1 MIISRTPFRI
11 SFFGG
16 GTDYPDWYRRHGG
29 SVLATTINKYCYISC
44 RYLPPF
50 FDHKFRV
57 VYSKIEDRQN
67 IDEIVHP
74 PVREALRYLGFDKG
88 VEIHHDGD
96 LPARSGLGSS
106 SSFTVGLLNA
116 LYALKGVM
124 TDKADLAG
132 KAIHIE
138 QERLQEAVGSQDQ
151 TLAAYGGLNHIEFPR
166 HGEINVLPL
175 TLHPER
181 LKELN
186 AHLML
191 FFTGISRT
199 ASEVVK
205 EYLPEMMAKEQ
216 QLKRAGEM
224 VNEALAILRGGGD
237 LAPFGRLLHEAW
249 KLKRGLSPKIST
261 SYVDQVYEAGLAA
274 GATGGKL
281 IGAGGG
287 GFVLLFV
294 QPEKQPAVMQR
305 LRKLVHVPIKFEF
318 SGSRIIFFDPEED
331 FTEQAQKWEERAR
344 RGQQPGP
351 ASLVDTHPGLR
362 PISGGKQG
370 A

>member
-29 SVLATTINKYCYISC
+29 AVLATTINKYCYISC

-57 VYSKIEDRQN
+57 VYSKIEDRSN
-67 IDEIVHP
+67 IDDIVHP

-116 LYALKGVM
+116 LYALKGQM
-124 TDKADLAG
+124 TDKADLAR

-138 QERLQEAVGSQDQ
+138 QERLKEAVGSQDQ
-151 TLAAYGGLNHIEFPR
+151 TLAAHGGLSHVEFHR
-166 HGEINVLPL
+166 SGEINVHPL
-175 TLHPER
+175 TLHPDR
-181 LKELN
+181 IRELGS
-186 AHLML
+186 HLML
-191 FFTGISRT
+191 FFTGVSRT
-199 ASEVVK
+199 ASEVVR
-205 EYLPEMMAKEQ
+205 EYLGDMLAKEQ
-216 QLKRAGEM
+216 QLQRAGEM

-237 LAPFGRLLHEAW
+237 IAAFGRLLHEGW
-249 KLKRGLSPKIST
+249 KLKRSLSPKIST
-261 SYVDQVYEAGLAA
+261 SYVDEVYEAGTGA
-274 GATGGKL
+274 GAVGGKL

-294 QPEKQPAVMQR
+294 PPEKQPAVAQR

-331 FTEQAQKWEERAR
+331 FTEQAEKWEERAR
-344 RGQQPGP
+344 RGQRPGP
-351 ASLVDTHPGLR
+351 ISLADTHPGLT
-362 PISGGKQG
+362 PITGGKKN

>member
-29 SVLATTINKYCYISC
+29 AVLATTINKYCYISC

-50 FDHKFRV
+50 FDHKYRV
-57 VYSKIEDRQN
+57 VYSRIEDRTN
-67 IDEIVHP
+67 VDEILHP
-74 PVREALRYLGFDKG
+74 PVREALRYLNFDQG

-106 SSFTVGLLNA
+106 SAFTVGLLNA
-116 LYALKGVM
+116 LYALRGVM
-124 TDKADLAG
+124 VDKAELAR

-138 QERLQEAVGSQDQ
+138 QERLNEAVGSQDQ
-151 TLAAYGGLNHIEFPR
+151 TLAAYGGLSHIEFLQN
-166 HGEINVLPL
+166 GEISVQPL
-175 TLHPER
+175 TLRPDHI
-181 LKELN
+181 KELS

-199 ASEVVK
+199 ASAVVK
-205 EYLPEMMAKEQ
+205 EYLPEIVSKER
-216 QLKRAGEM
+216 QLGRMREM
-224 VNEALAILRGGGD
+224 VDESLALLRDGGD
-237 LAPFGRLLHEAW
+237 LVRFGRLLHESW
-249 KLKRGLSPKIST
+249 TLKRSLSPKIST
-261 SYVDQVYEAGLAA
+261 SYVDQVYEAGLSA
-274 GATGGKL
+274 GALGGKL

-294 QPEKQPAVMQR
+294 PPDRQPKVMER
-305 LRKLVHVPIKFEF
+305 LRDLVHVPIKFEF

-331 FTEQAQKWEERAR
+331 FTEQARLWEERSRQAQR
-344 RGQQPGP
+344 PEPAALTSADAKPQATGRGKHR
-351 ASLVDTHPGLR
+351 A
-362 PISGGKQG
+362 
-370 A
+370 

>member
-29 SVLATTINKYCYISC
+29 AVLATTINKYCYISC

-50 FDHKFRV
+50 FDHKFRI
-57 VYSKIEDRQN
+57 VYSKIEDRSSV
-67 IDEIVHP
+67 DEIVHP
-74 PVREALRYLGFDKG
+74 PVREALRYLNFDKG

-116 LYALKGVM
+116 LYALKGTM
-124 TDKADLAG
+124 TDKAELAA

-138 QERLQEAVGSQDQ
+138 QERLREAVGSQDQ
-151 TLAAYGGLNHIEFPR
+151 TLAAYGGLNRIDFPR
-166 HGEINVLPL
+166 NGEINVQPV
-175 TLHPER
+175 TLHPDR
-181 LKELN
+181 IRDLN
-186 AHLML
+186 SHVML
-191 FFTGISRT
+191 YFTGISRT
-199 ASEVVK
+199 ASEVVG
-205 EYLPEMMAKEQ
+205 EYLQEMMAKEQ
-216 QLKRAGEM
+216 QLKRAREM
-224 VNEALAILRGGGD
+224 VDEALTILRGGED
-237 LAPFGRLLHEAW
+237 LASFGKLLHESW
-249 KLKRGLSPKIST
+249 QLKRSLSPKIST
-261 SYVDQVYEAGLAA
+261 SYVDQIYEAGRAA
-274 GATGGKL
+274 GAIGGKL

-294 QPEKQPAVMQR
+294 RPEHQPAVMQR

-331 FTEQAQKWEERAR
+331 FTEQARKWEERAR
-344 RGQQPGP
+344 RGIVPGP
-351 ASLVDTHPGLR
+351 ASLTDTSPGLR
-362 PISGGKQG
+362 PITGGKPG

>member
-16 GTDYPDWYRRHGG
+16 GTDYPGWYRRHGG
-29 SVLATTINKYCYISC
+29 AVLATTINKYCYISC
-44 RYLPPF
+44 RFLPPF
-50 FDHKFRV
+50 FEHKYRV
-57 VYSKIEDRQN
+57 VYSKIEDRAN

-74 PVREALRYLGFDKG
+74 PVREALRHLKFEQG

-116 LYALKGVM
+116 LHALRGAM
-124 TDKADLAG
+124 MDKAGLARE
-132 KAIHIE
+132 AIHIE
-138 QERLQEAVGSQDQ
+138 QELIKETVGSQDQ
-151 TLAAYGGLNHIEFPR
+151 TLAAYGGLNHIEFPQN
-166 HGEINVLPL
+166 GEIKVNPL
-175 TLHPER
+175 TLKTDTI
-181 LKELN
+181 KELN

-191 FFTGISRT
+191 VFTGVSRT

-205 EYLPEMMAKEQ
+205 EYLPEVISKEQ
-216 QLKRAGEM
+216 QLTRIREM
-224 VNEALAILRGGGD
+224 VDEALALLRSGAD
-237 LAPFGRLLHEAW
+237 HVRFGELLHEAW
-249 KLKRGLSPKIST
+249 KLKRSLSPKIST
-261 SYVDQVYEAGLAA
+261 SVVDEVYEGARAA
-274 GATGGKL
+274 GAIGGKL

-294 QPEKQPAVMQR
+294 PPERQPHVMER
-305 LRKLVHVPIKFEF
+305 LRELVHVPFQYEF

-331 FTEQAQKWEERAR
+331 FTEQARLWEERAR
-344 RGQQPGP
+344 QAPY
-351 ASLVDTHPGLR
+351 
-362 PISGGKQG
+362 GGRDRRR

>member
-1 MIISRTPFRI
+1 VIITRTPFRV

-16 GTDYPDWYRRHGG
+16 GTDYPAWYQRHGG
-29 SVLATTINKYCYISC
+29 AVLATTINKYCYISC

-57 VYSKIEDRQN
+57 VYSKIEDRKN

-74 PVREALRYLGFDKG
+74 PVREALRYLSFDKG

-124 TDKADLAG
+124 VDKSELAR

-138 QERLQEAVGSQDQ
+138 QERIKETVGSQDQ
-151 TLAAYGGLNHIEFPR
+151 TLAAYGGLNRIDFQR
-166 HGEINVLPL
+166 NGEINVQPL
-175 TLHPER
+175 TLHPDR
-181 LKELN
+181 IKELN

-199 ASEVVK
+199 ASEVVG
-205 EYLPEMMAKEQ
+205 EYLNEMIAKER
-216 QLKRAGEM
+216 QLERTGEM
-224 VNEALAILRGGGD
+224 VDEALAILRDGGD
-237 LAPFGRLLHEAW
+237 LARFGRLLHESW
-249 KLKRGLSPKIST
+249 KLKRSLSAKIST
-261 SYVDQVYEAGLAA
+261 SYVDQVYEAGIEA

-287 GFVLLFV
+287 GFVMLFV
-294 QPEKQPAVMQR
+294 PPANQPAVMQR

-344 RGQQPGP
+344 RGLQPGP
-351 ASLVDTHPGLR
+351 DALAETHPGLR
-362 PISGGKQG
+362 PITGGKQG
-370 A
+370 T

>member
-29 SVLATTINKYCYISC
+29 AVLATTINKYCYISC

-57 VYSKIEDRQN
+57 VYSKIEDRKN
-67 IDEIVHP
+67 IDEILHP
-74 PVREALRYLGFDKG
+74 PVREVLRYLNFEKG

-124 TDKADLAG
+124 ADKADLAR

-138 QERLQEAVGSQDQ
+138 QERLKEAVGSQDQ
-151 TLAAYGGLNHIEFPR
+151 TLAAHGGPSHIEFLR
-166 HGEINVLPL
+166 NGEINVQPL
-175 TLHPER
+175 TLHTDR
-181 LKELN
+181 IKELS

-205 EYLPEMMAKEQ
+205 EYLPELISKEP

-224 VNEALAILRGGGD
+224 VDEALAILRDGKD
-237 LAPFGRLLHEAW
+237 LAPFGKLLHEAW
-249 KLKRGLSPKIST
+249 KLKRSFSPKIST
-261 SYVDQVYEAGLAA
+261 SYVDEVYEAGIGA

-287 GFVLLFV
+287 GFVLFFV
-294 QPEKQPAVMQR
+294 PPSKQPAVMQR
-305 LRKLVHVPIKFEF
+305 LRKLVHVPFRFEF

-331 FTEQAQKWEERAR
+331 FSEQAQKWEERAR
-344 RGQQPGP
+344 RGLQSGP
-351 ASLVDTHPGLR
+351 VSLVDTHPGLR
-362 PISGGKQG
+362 PITGDKQG